1 MGAPALSRPLVLASA
16 SPRRSELLRGAGL
29 AFRVEVSA
37 VDEQLDPRT
46 PPEEAA
52 LELAERKARAVAQ
65 RLAARTPQADVLVLA
80 ADTIVA
86 VPIEGRGSVMLAKAA
101 DEREAESMLRA
112 LSGTRHRVITGVCAL
127 RTRDLA
133 LERGFERTFVTMRA
147 LTQAELAAYVA
158 SGEWRDKAGAY
169 AIQESADRFVT
180 SLEEG
185 GFDNVVGLP
194 VKLSLRLLAA
204 LDLRP

>member
-1 MGAPALSRPLVLASA
+1 MGAPALSRLLVLASA
-16 SPRRSELLRGAGL
+16 SPRRRELLERTGL
-29 AFRVEVSA
+29 AFTVEVSS
-37 VDEQLDPRT
+37 VDEDLDART

-52 LELAERKARAVAQ
+52 LELAERKARAVAH
-65 RLAARTPQADVLVLA
+65 RIGARDALVLA

-86 VPIEGRGSVMLAKAA
+86 VGARMLGKAA
-101 DEREAESMLRA
+101 DEREAGEMLRT
-112 LSGTRHRVITGVCAL
+112 LSSTRHRVITGVCAL

-133 LERGFERTFVTMRA
+133 LSRGFERTFVTMRA
-147 LTQAELAAYVA
+147 ITEPELAAYVA
-158 SGEWRDKAGAY
+158 SNEWKDKAGAY

-194 VKLSLRLLAA
+194 VALTLELLSRCGASCGK
-204 LDLRP
+204 R